1 MKNKYEII
9 SHFLFPKFTQAKE
22 SRFINFF
29 SSLSY
34 KKKYNYHLNQYSI
47 SLEKIENGED
57 KRTSVIIKKIP
68 NNLTK
73 ENMKQILEGIG
84 NINYLYLPF
93 DKVINRNLG
102 FAYVNVVNYKNI
114 INLYHRLKEYKFD
127 NMELNQ
133 QMEVYY
139 SKVQGK
145 NSLSNLFAKK

>member
-34 KKKYNYHLNQYSI
+34 KKKYNNHLNQYFI

-84 NINYLYLPF
+84 NINYL
-93 DKVINRNLG
+93 
-102 FAYVNVVNYKNI
+102 
-114 INLYHRLKEYKFD
+114 
-127 NMELNQ
+127 
-133 QMEVYY
+133 
-139 SKVQGK
+139 
-145 NSLSNLFAKK
+145 